1 MEDII
6 KLIATYGIGTVISGV
21 VIILAVKYVLNQ
33 MKITDLKETQY
44 KEELIKNNT
53 SAMNNLSQTINSLN
67 AVVKE
72 TKNAQ
77 EEQNRI
83 MNNLQVLLIEH
94 DKLGHRILTQVKI
107 NSRDFVKDIR
117 EVNATLH
124 VIIKQLFNKAQI
136 QEIEREVEKETKKI
150 EQKEKTYETV
160 D

>member
-1 MEDII
+1 MEDVL
-6 KLIATYGIGTVISGV
+6 KLIATYGVSMVITAMVLIFG
-21 VIILAVKYVLNQ
+21 AKYFIEKL
-33 MKITDLKETQY
+33 KISDEQTKNYRD
-44 KEELIKNNT
+44 ELIKRNNDVIAELNIT
-53 SAMNNLSQTINSLN
+53 IKGLANLIN
-67 AVVKE
+67 E

-83 MNNLQVLLIEH
+83 MNNLQNTLIEH
-94 DKLGHRILTQVKI
+94 DRLSQKIFTQVKI